1 MPLQTGRSPKAI
13 SANISELNDSG
24 RSQNQAVAIAMNKA
38 GKSKKKNKSSA
49 KTYSSQ
55 HIEIAKSIMKKRME

>member
-1 MPLQTGRSPKAI
+1 MPLQTGSSPKAI
-13 SANISELNDSG
+13 SANISELIDSG

-38 GKSKKKNKSSA
+38 GKSKKKNKSSG